1 MKYLISLITLF
12 FIFSEIHAETIP
24 QDSISAQKK
33 EVRYD
38 SDGKVNPIEFNTTE
52 IESYKKDSAFDY
64 TEKVVEENWWTSFTK
79 WVKDVWNRFWHWVF
93 GDYEDNGI
101 IAFFIGILP
110 YLIII
115 GLIFFIAWLFYK
127 LNPGARL
134 LKSKE
139 APEMFFTEEEEIIK
153 SKDIQVLINKA
164 LDKKDFRLAVRYYYL
179 LLLKNLTDV
188 NLIEYEFDKTNND
201 YLKEITSKAINQN
214 FEKATLLYDYIW
226 YGNFSVSENDFY
238 KAQQVFKNID
248 LQIKETHG

>member
-1 MKYLISLITLF
+1 MKCLISLIVLF
-12 FIFSEIHAETIP
+12 FLFSEIHAETIP
-24 QDSISAQKK
+24 QDSISIQKK
-33 EVRYD
+33 DVRYD
-38 SDGKVNPIEFNTTE
+38 RDGKVNPIKFNTTE
-52 IESYKKDSAFDY
+52 IELYKKDSAFDY
-64 TEKVVEENWWTSFTK
+64 TEKVIEENGWTNFTK
-79 WVKDVWNRFWHWVF
+79 WVKNVWNRFWRWVF

-101 IAFFIGILP
+101 IDFFVGILP
-110 YLIII
+110 YLIIA
-115 GLIFFIAWLFYK
+115 GLIIFVAWLFYK

-153 SKDIQVLINKA
+153 SKDIQALINKA
-164 LDKKDFRLAVRYYYL
+164 LEKKDFRLAVRYYYL

-201 YLKEITSKAINQN
+201 YLKEITLKDINQN